1 MQYSKKDIIIGFIII
16 AVVIIG
22 AYAFKRIKTSKV
34 TVTPK
39 PSPVSITFKKELE
52 DNFKFNIPE
61 NTNSIELKDIS
72 GGNGRGLATNKEIL
86 ADIEDP
92 IESHFYEGW
101 LENNGQLISLGKLES
116 AKGGWLLDYD
126 GTKYPSY
133 KNIIV
138 SLEKKFDNN
147 IEKKVLEGSFN

>member
-1 MQYSKKDIIIGFIII
+1 MQYSKKDIIIGFVII
-16 AVVIIG
+16 AVVIIS

-34 TVTPK
+34 TVAPTS
-39 PSPVSITFKKELE
+39 SPVSITFKKELE
-52 DNFKFNIPE
+52 DNFKTNIPDNS
-61 NTNSIELKDIS
+61 NTIELKDIS
-72 GGNGRGLATNKEIL
+72 GGNGRGLATDKEIL

-92 IESHFYEGW
+92 TQGYFYEAW
-101 LENNGQLISLGKLES
+101 LENNGQLISLGKLQS

-126 GTKYPSY
+126 GSKYSTY

-147 IEKKVLEGSFN
+147 IEKKILEGSFN

>member
-16 AVVIIG
+16 VVVIIG
-22 AYAFKRIKTSKV
+22 AYTFKRIKNSKV
-34 TVTPK
+34 TPASK

-52 DNFKFNIPE
+52 DNFKTNIPD

-92 IESHFYEGW
+92 TQGYFYEAW
-101 LENNGQLISLGKLES
+101 LENNGQLISLGKLQPV
-116 AKGGWLLDYD
+116 KGGWLLDYD
-126 GTKYPSY
+126 GSKYPTY

-138 SLEKKFDNN
+138 TLENKFDNK
-147 IEKKVLEGSFN
+147 IEKRILEGSFN